1 MDTMSTQG
9 ARRAVGDPSG
19 WRAQMQR
26 ERIAKKIMDTLKTH
40 LPFSGYERLQELK
53 KIAQRV
59 EVEIY
64 TAATSQSEYARKICL
79 NILIME
85 TRLQTLMRS
94 NSAADT
100 VNRSVP
106 LDSTAQTRKKDGGDW
121 QEEIYEKIKAL
132 KDLYLLDLKDL
143 YLLDLRPTRCSSG
156 AVGDTA
162 MESGDWRAQL
172 QADSRERIV
181 NKLMDTLTRHLPF
194 SGYEELQEVKK
205 IAETVEEEIYTG
217 VTNLSEYARL
227 LCLIM
232 LTMETRLRNF
242 MSDSMQSN
250 SAANSVNPSN
260 PGSEVTQQ
268 VDNPQQLLQRQR
280 TTGQQNLLSSLPQS
294 SQELIGQSTMTYV
307 FGQNSNMKNLQNMPG
322 AVGDPTKESDNW
334 RAQLQADARERS
346 VKNIVDTLKMHLPF
360 AGDEELQGL
369 KKIAET
375 VEEKIYT
382 ASISQTDYFR
392 KISVKILDL
401 EDRSKSPMRSNAV
414 TNSVNPSNPGS
425 EVMQQV
431 NNQVKQPSIHVPSN
445 NTQQVMSKNMHGNI
459 GLDGMYN
466 YSGLSSSAL
475 PPGSA
480 LQQPTM
486 TNVAGQSLNM
496 QNMSSFRQNPLSG
509 KQYNSSNILQ
519 QRQQLLMLQQQR
531 LMNQQNEFS
540 SLVQP
545 SQQLIGQSTTTN
557 VAGQNLKM
565 QNIQNIPQR
574 NQAMGLS
581 ESQQL
586 LLQQLRQQQSFI
598 GQQNRLS
605 SPLQSSQPL
614 IGQSTTPTNV
624 AGQNLKMPNIKN
636 MSPMPQPIN
645 MPNQKQDMQSSA
657 NVLPTQVQQSQ
668 PQLQQQVTPPH
679 MQSPLGLQL
688 GMQQQPNLLQRN
700 TQQRLPTASGF
711 PLQNVID
718 QRKQP
723 IQKQKVMPAA
733 SSTSLDSTARTGIP
747 NGDDWQ
753 EKAYQEIKAMKDKYL
768 PDLIDIHQ
776 KFISKLQ
783 QHNSLPQH
791 PINVQIEKLIVF
803 KHVLERYMQFLQIPK
818 NGISESY
825 KDKLPVY
832 EKHIINVI
840 NSNKQVQ
847 SHENQMNLEGSMAQ
861 MKLNDIGSLQQ
872 STTASPSVDSKSS
885 TENDELHTPQ
895 VLSGSQ

>member
-1 MDTMSTQG
+1 M
-9 ARRAVGDPSG
+9 
-19 WRAQMQR
+19 
-26 ERIAKKIMDTLKTH
+26 
-40 LPFSGYERLQELK
+40 FSFL
-53 KIAQRV
+53 
-59 EVEIY
+59 
-64 TAATSQSEYARKICL
+64 L
-79 NILIME
+79 NICIVL
-85 TRLQTLMRS
+85 
-94 NSAADT
+94 ADMC
-100 VNRSVP
+100 R
-106 LDSTAQTRKKDGGDW
+106 
-121 QEEIYEKIKAL
+121 
-132 KDLYLLDLKDL
+132 
-143 YLLDLRPTRCSSG
+143 
-156 AVGDTA
+156 
-162 MESGDWRAQL
+162 
-172 QADSRERIV
+172 
-181 NKLMDTLTRHLPF
+181 
-194 SGYEELQEVKK
+194 
-205 IAETVEEEIYTG
+205 
-217 VTNLSEYARL
+217 
-227 LCLIM
+227 
-232 LTMETRLRNF
+232 
-242 MSDSMQSN
+242 
-250 SAANSVNPSN
+250 
-260 PGSEVTQQ
+260 
-268 VDNPQQLLQRQR
+268 
-280 TTGQQNLLSSLPQS
+280 
-294 SQELIGQSTMTYV
+294 
-307 FGQNSNMKNLQNMPG
+307 
-322 AVGDPTKESDNW
+322 
-334 RAQLQADARERS
+334 
-346 VKNIVDTLKMHLPF
+346 VDTLKMHLPF
-360 AGDEELQGL
+360 IGDEELQAL
-369 KKIAET
+369 KKIAES

-382 ASISQTDYFR
+382 AAISQTDYFR
-392 KISVKILDL
+392 KISVKILDM

-431 NNQVKQPSIHVPSN
+431 NKQVKQPSIHVPSN
-445 NTQQVMSKNMHGNI
+445 NTQQVMSKNMHSNI
-459 GLDGMYN
+459 GLDGMHN
-466 YSGLSSSAL
+466 YSGLSSAL

-531 LMNQQNEFS
+531 LMNRQNEFS

-557 VAGQNLKM
+557 VAGQSLKM
-565 QNIQNIPQR
+565 QSIQNMPQQ
-574 NQAMGLS
+574 NQSTGLS

-586 LLQQLRQQQSFI
+586 LLQQLRQRQSFI

-605 SPLQSSQPL
+605 IPLQSSQPL

-624 AGQNLKMPNIKN
+624 AGQNLKMPNIKT
-636 MSPMPQPIN
+636 MPPMPQPIN
-645 MPNQKQDMQSSA
+645 MPNQKQDMQSSE

-679 MQSPLGLQL
+679 MQLPLGLQL

-723 IQKQKVMPAA
+723 IQKQKVMPEA

-768 PDLIDIHQ
+768 PDLNDIHQ

-803 KHVLERYMQFLQIPK
+803 KHVLERYMQFLQTPK
-818 NGISESY
+818 NGISASY
-825 KDKLPVY
+825 KDKLATY
-832 EKHIINVI
+832 EKHIVNVI
-840 NSNKQVQ
+840 NSNKQVQETYSQPTQVQ

-861 MKLNDIGSLQQ
+861 MQLNDIGSLQQ
-872 STTASPSVDSKSS
+872 STTASPSEDSKSS
-885 TENDELHTPQ
+885 TENDELLAYSAGP
-895 VLSGSQ
+895 

>member
-1 MDTMSTQG
+1 MLSHFLFL
-9 ARRAVGDPSG
+9 SG
-19 WRAQMQR
+19 SHSCQHWC
-26 ERIAKKIMDTLKTH
+26 
-40 LPFSGYERLQELK
+40 F
-53 KIAQRV
+53 
-59 EVEIY
+59 
-64 TAATSQSEYARKICL
+64 
-79 NILIME
+79 
-85 TRLQTLMRS
+85 
-94 NSAADT
+94 
-100 VNRSVP
+100 
-106 LDSTAQTRKKDGGDW
+106 
-121 QEEIYEKIKAL
+121 
-132 KDLYLLDLKDL
+132 
-143 YLLDLRPTRCSSG
+143 
-156 AVGDTA
+156 
-162 MESGDWRAQL
+162 
-172 QADSRERIV
+172 
-181 NKLMDTLTRHLPF
+181 
-194 SGYEELQEVKK
+194 
-205 IAETVEEEIYTG
+205 
-217 VTNLSEYARL
+217 
-227 LCLIM
+227 
-232 LTMETRLRNF
+232 
-242 MSDSMQSN
+242 
-250 SAANSVNPSN
+250 
-260 PGSEVTQQ
+260 EVTQQ
-268 VDNPQQLLQRQR
+268 VNNPQQLLQRQR

-346 VKNIVDTLKMHLPF
+346 VKNMYTLILLFIFFLILCSLNELVMLTLLSANCLVVDTLKMHLPF
-360 AGDEELQGL
+360 VGDEELQVL
-369 KKIAET
+369 KKIAER

-382 ASISQTDYFR
+382 AAISQTDYFW
-392 KISVKILDL
+392 KISVKILDM
-401 EDRSKSPMRSNAV
+401 EDRSKSPMQSNAV
-414 TNSVNPSNPGS
+414 TNSVNPSDPGS

-445 NTQQVMSKNMHGNI
+445 NTQQVMSKNMHSNI

-466 YSGLSSSAL
+466 YSGLSSAL

-486 TNVAGQSLNM
+486 TNVDGQSLNM

-509 KQYNSSNILQ
+509 KQYNSSNILHQQQ
-519 QRQQLLMLQQQR
+519 QRQQLLMLQ
-531 LMNQQNEFS
+531 
-540 SLVQP
+540 
-545 SQQLIGQSTTTN
+545 QQLIGQSTTTN
-557 VAGQNLKM
+557 VAGQNLKR
-565 QNIQNIPQR
+565 QNIQNMPQR
-574 NQAMGLS
+574 LS

-586 LLQQLRQQQSFI
+586 LLQQLQQQ
-598 GQQNRLS
+598 QQNRLS
-605 SPLQSSQPL
+605 SLLQSSQPL

-645 MPNQKQDMQSSA
+645 MPNQKQDIQSSA
-657 NVLPTQVQQSQ
+657 NVLQPQVQQSQ

-723 IQKQKVMPAA
+723 IQKQKVMPEA
-733 SSTSLDSTARTGIP
+733 SSTSLDSTARTGNP

-768 PDLIDIHQ
+768 PDLNDIHQ
-776 KFISKLQ
+776 KIISKLQ

-803 KHVLERYMQFLQIPK
+803 KHVLERYMQFLHTPK
-818 NGISESY
+818 NGISASY
-825 KDKLPVY
+825 KDKLATY

-847 SHENQMNLEGSMAQ
+847 ETYSQPTQAQSHENQMNLEGSMAQ
-861 MKLNDIGSLQQ
+861 MQLNDIGSLQQ
-872 STTASPSVDSKSS
+872 STTASPLEDSKSS

>member
-1 MDTMSTQG
+1 MIFL
-9 ARRAVGDPSG
+9 
-19 WRAQMQR
+19 QR
-26 ERIAKKIMDTLKTH
+26 I
-40 LPFSGYERLQELK
+40 
-53 KIAQRV
+53 
-59 EVEIY
+59 
-64 TAATSQSEYARKICL
+64 
-79 NILIME
+79 
-85 TRLQTLMRS
+85 
-94 NSAADT
+94 
-100 VNRSVP
+100 
-106 LDSTAQTRKKDGGDW
+106 
-121 QEEIYEKIKAL
+121 
-132 KDLYLLDLKDL
+132 
-143 YLLDLRPTRCSSG
+143 
-156 AVGDTA
+156 
-162 MESGDWRAQL
+162 
-172 QADSRERIV
+172 
-181 NKLMDTLTRHLPF
+181 
-194 SGYEELQEVKK
+194 
-205 IAETVEEEIYTG
+205 
-217 VTNLSEYARL
+217 
-227 LCLIM
+227 
-232 LTMETRLRNF
+232 
-242 MSDSMQSN
+242 
-250 SAANSVNPSN
+250 
-260 PGSEVTQQ
+260 GSEVTQQ
-268 VDNPQQLLQRQR
+268 VNNPQQLLQRQR

-294 SQELIGQSTMTYV
+294 SQKLIGQSTMTYV
-307 FGQNSNMKNLQNMPG
+307 FGQNLNMKNLQNMSG
-322 AVGDPTKESDNW
+322 AVGDPTKESDHW

-360 AGDEELQGL
+360 IGDEELQGL

-445 NTQQVMSKNMHGNI
+445 NTQQVMSKNMHSNI

-466 YSGLSSSAL
+466 YSGLSSAL
-475 PPGSA
+475 PPGSP

-496 QNMSSFRQNPLSG
+496 QNMSSFRQNPFSG
-509 KQYNSSNILQ
+509 KQYNSNILHQ

-565 QNIQNIPQR
+565 QNIQNMPQR

-586 LLQQLRQQQSFI
+586 LIQQLQQRQSFI

-624 AGQNLKMPNIKN
+624 AGQNLKMPNIKT
-636 MSPMPQPIN
+636 MPPMPQPIN
-645 MPNQKQDMQSSA
+645 MPNQKQDMQSSE
-657 NVLPTQVQQSQ
+657 NVLATQVQQSQ

-718 QRKQP
+718 QLKQP
-723 IQKQKVMPAA
+723 IQKQKVMPEA
-733 SSTSLDSTARTGIP
+733 SSSS
-747 NGDDWQ
+747 
-753 EKAYQEIKAMKDKYL
+753 IKAMKDKYL
-768 PDLIDIHQ
+768 PDLNDIHQ

-803 KHVLERYMQFLQIPK
+803 KHVLERYMQFLQTPK
-818 NGISESY
+818 NGISASY

-832 EKHIINVI
+832 EKHIVNVI
-840 NSNKQVQ
+840 NSNKQVQETCSQLTQVQ

-861 MKLNDIGSLQQ
+861 IQLNDIGSLQQ
-872 STTASPSVDSKSS
+872 STTASPSEDSKSS
-885 TENDELHTPQ
+885 AENDELHTPQ